1 MSSHARNPAA
11 TLFPL
16 VIVGLLAGM
25 TFWLEQAARPPA
37 ATSDGKS
44 RHDPDY
50 IIENLTVR
58 RFDPEGALQ
67 HTLHAASMHHYPD
80 DDSTVIQSP
89 QLTWHRQTPTLLTA
103 REARLDSA
111 GKHVQLIGDV
121 RVTRGGLG
129 DRPATVLATAHLDV
143 FPDDELA
150 TSPLPVTIVQGR
162 SNISGGGL
170 SANNKTSIYVLEGP
184 VYGIFDRVA
193 GRAPAV
199 AIAKPKPKPQ
209 PQPKR

>member
-1 MSSHARNPAA
+1 MSSHARSPAA

-25 TFWLEQAARPPA
+25 TFWLEQATRPPVA
-37 ATSDGKS
+37 SNDGKS

-50 IIENLTVR
+50 IIENFSVR
-58 RFDPEGALQ
+58 RFDSEGALQ

-80 DDSTVIQSP
+80 DDSTVVQSP
-89 QLTWHRQTPTLLTA
+89 QLTWHRQPPTLITA
-103 REARLDSA
+103 HEARLDSE

-121 RVTRGGLG
+121 RVTRSGVG
-129 DRPATVLATAHLDV
+129 DKPATVLSTARLDV

-150 TSPLPVTIVQGR
+150 TSNVPVAIAQGR

-170 SANNKTSIYVLEGP
+170 SANNKTSIYILEGP
-184 VYGIFDRVA
+184 VYGIFDRAA
-193 GRAPAV
+193 GGSAGAAP
-199 AIAKPKPKPQ
+199 AKPKPKPQ